1 MDTIAFLLHRLPK
14 LKQKRLL
21 RTHPKN
27 LLTVWQNLRV
37 FLEIKTPSDDPETLL
52 VPLISSACDF
62 QTKKM
67 MNAWEDVGKR
77 LREEA
82 YYAISAS
89 VKEMRS
95 DGIQAW
101 SHLGGILLT
110 AVLILCN
117 GLMSAT
123 WMQKG
128 RSKAWI
134 RILWIYVQTFYMCSD
149 YGKRTGQSEPSA
161 KSALPFKRDWNR

>member
-1 MDTIAFLLHRLPK
+1 MDTIAFLLHTL
-14 LKQKRLL
+14 LTLMQKRLL

-27 LLTVWQNLRV
+27 LLTIWQNLLV
-37 FLEIKTPSDDPETLL
+37 FLEIKTPSDDPKTLL
-52 VPLISSACDF
+52 LPLISSACDF
-62 QTKKM
+62 QTKNM
-67 MNAWEDVGKR
+67 MNAWENVGER
-77 LREEA
+77 LREEG

-123 WMQKG
+123 WRENK
-128 RSKAWI
+128 RSKVW
-134 RILWIYVQTFYMCSD
+134 LYVKTLYMCRD
-149 YGKRTGQSEPSA
+149 FRKHTGQSEPSA